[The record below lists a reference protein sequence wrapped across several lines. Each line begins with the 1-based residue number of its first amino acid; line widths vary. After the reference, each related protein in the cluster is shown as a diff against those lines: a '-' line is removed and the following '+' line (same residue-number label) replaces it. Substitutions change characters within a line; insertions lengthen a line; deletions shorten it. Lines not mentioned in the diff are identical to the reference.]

1 MAWIAR
7 RLFSDVPMAIFR
19 NTTPIRL
26 RAALGYGY
34 SCFHPA
40 NRIPRW
46 TAFVAALWLVVLLS
60 GCSEL
65 AQSSDVTTTQTLPP
79 PTPPAYA
86 ALAAKHLQ
94 SAFKDRSPYDSF
106 EISNVRWVLGN
117 GGWSWLTCVHF
128 RDRGHPRSYAIF
140 IQNNNV
146 VDARY
151 AVETDDCE
159 KQAYTQFDL
168 MTGELGRPTVP
179 TQAPLY

>member
-1 MAWIAR
+1 MSLIAQ
-7 RLFSDVPMAIFR
+7 RLFSGVVMPTFR
-19 NTTPIRL
+19 TTTPARP
-26 RAALGYGY
+26 RSVLGYGHSY
-34 SCFHPA
+34 FQPA
-40 NRIPRW
+40 RRMPRW
-46 TAFVAALWLVVLLS
+46 TAFVAALWLLVLLP

-65 AQSSDVTTTQTLPP
+65 AQSSDATTQTIPP
-79 PTPPAYA
+79 PAPPSYV

-106 EISNVRWVLGN
+106 EISNVRWVLAN

-140 IQNNNV
+140 IQNNVV

-168 MTGELGRPTVP
+168 ITGELGRPTVP
-179 TQAPLY
+179 VQAPLY

>member
-1 MAWIAR
+1 
-7 RLFSDVPMAIFR
+7 
-19 NTTPIRL
+19 
-26 RAALGYGY
+26 
-34 SCFHPA
+34 
-40 NRIPRW
+40 
-46 TAFVAALWLVVLLS
+46 VAALWLPLLLLS

-65 AQSSDVTTTQTLPP
+65 AQSSDATTQALPP
-79 PTPPAYA
+79 PVPPYA

-94 SAFKDRSPYDSF
+94 SAFKDRSPYDGF
-106 EISNVRWVLGN
+106 EISNVRWVLAN

-140 IQNNNV
+140 IQNNIV

-168 MTGELGRPTVP
+168 ISGELGRPTLPV
-179 TQAPLY
+179 QAPLY

>member
-1 MAWIAR
+1 MVWIAP

-19 NTTPIRL
+19 NTIPTRL
-26 RAALGYGY
+26 RPVLRYGY
-34 SCFHPA
+34 SYFHPA
-40 NRIPRW
+40 NCIPRW
-46 TAFVAALWLVVLLS
+46 TAFVAALWLLVLLPA
-60 GCSEL
+60 CSEL
-65 AQSSDVTTTQTLPP
+65 AQSSDATTQTLPP
-79 PTPPAYA
+79 PAPPPYA

-94 SAFKDRSPYDSF
+94 SAFKDRSPYDGF
-106 EISNVRWVLGN
+106 EISNVRWVLAN
-117 GGWSWLTCVHF
+117 GGRSWLTCVHF

-140 IQNNNV
+140 IQNNIV

>member
-1 MAWIAR
+1 M
-7 RLFSDVPMAIFR
+7 
-19 NTTPIRL
+19 
-26 RAALGYGY
+26 
-34 SCFHPA
+34 
-40 NRIPRW
+40 
-46 TAFVAALWLVVLLS
+46 AALWLLVLLP

-65 AQSSDVTTTQTLPP
+65 AQSSDAVTTQTLPP
-79 PTPPAYA
+79 PAPPPYA

-94 SAFKDRSPYDSF
+94 SAFKDRSPYDGF
-106 EISNVRWVLGN
+106 EISNVRWVLAN

>member
-1 MAWIAR
+1 MDWIAP

-19 NTTPIRL
+19 NTAPTL
-26 RAALGYGY
+26 RPVLGYGY

-40 NRIPRW
+40 NRLPRW
-46 TAFVAALWLVVLLS
+46 TAFVAALWLLVWLP

-65 AQSSDVTTTQTLPP
+65 AQSSDATTGTLPP
-79 PTPPAYA
+79 PAPPPYA

-94 SAFKDRSPYDSF
+94 SAFKDRSPYDGF
-106 EISNVRWVLGN
+106 EISNVRWVLAN
-117 GGWSWLTCVHF
+117 AGWSWLTCVHF

-151 AVETDDCE
+151 AVGTDDCE
-159 KQAYTQFDL
+159 KQAYTPFDL
-168 MTGELGRPTVP
+168 ITGELGRPTAP